1 LAGER
6 TQAPQ
11 AALVDASVRRSMN
24 ILDLTIESAVEGLAA
39 TEAPDFLCFYNM
51 DQRYQAV
58 SIFLSAFRCL
68 DREARTELVFDCYR
82 TRIIIFTSTMKDSG
96 VV

>member
-1 LAGER
+1 MAGER

-68 DREARTELVFDCYR
+68 DREARAELVFDCYR
-82 TRIIIFTSTMKDSG
+82 TRIIIFMSTMKESG
-96 VV
+96 VI

>member
-1 LAGER
+1 MAGER

-11 AALVDASVRRSMN
+11 AALVDASVRRSIN
-24 ILDLTIESAVEGLAA
+24 ILDLMFESAEEGLAA

-58 SIFLSAFRCL
+58 SIYLSAFRCL
-68 DREARTELVFDCYR
+68 DREARAELVFDCYR
-82 TRIIIFTSTMKDSG
+82 TRIIIFMSTMKDSG
-96 VV
+96 MV